1 MYGAEKL
8 QWYEGEVEV
17 DAERAGCFAERL
29 IRLGLVVDGVTSE
42 YGAWGGTPVERTKGS
57 PPVRFGA
64 DKEDGAFPLACKVHI
79 LGSGAMACSAAPEVQ
94 ALFTAQTNRTEIS
107 RRRKDETQGNLT
119 ANVFE
124 YTVLSVCNA
133 QLCTSEWSVS

>member
-57 PPVRFGA
+57 SQCGWCGQRRRGLPSGLPS
-64 DKEDGAFPLACKVHI
+64 HI
-79 LGSGAMACSAAPEVQ
+79 LGYVFRRDYM
-94 ALFTAQTNRTEIS
+94 FRRT
-107 RRRKDETQGNLT
+107 
-119 ANVFE
+119 
-124 YTVLSVCNA
+124 
-133 QLCTSEWSVS
+133 